1 MKIIK
6 KDMKH
11 GIITLKIQSLDDLW
25 HTQKILAPGDLL
37 RARTLRK
44 AQIKRGGEIV
54 KGERKPLTL
63 TIQLE
68 KVAFT
73 ETGRLRAGGKIT
85 SGPEDVELGAHHTIQ
100 IEPGMLITV
109 KKKAW
114 KPWELDRIRKATVKE
129 PLLLVCL
136 IDRDGADFAGLLAS
150 GIRFMGSKRF
160 RKQLRKAEGG
170 EERREPFYREI
181 MDTLSR
187 ETEYQVIILAGPG
200 FEAENLLKFI
210 KEKEPKLA
218 ERIVLEKASERGRSG
233 VQEVVKRSA
242 NRVLL
247 QTRVSGETRIVEE
260 LLEAIAK
267 DGLAVYGKKETKEAA
282 EMGAIETL
290 LVSEQVV
297 SEFEGMMETVEKQR
311 GKVMIISTT
320 HEAGEKFL
328 NLGGIGGLLRF
339 RVK

>member
-1 MKIIK
+1 MKVVK
-6 KDMKH
+6 KDTKH
-11 GIITLKIQSLDDLW
+11 GIITLKIQSPDDLW
-25 HTQKILAPGDLL
+25 HAQKILAPGDLL
-37 RARTLRK
+37 RARTFRK
-44 AQIKRGGEIV
+44 TQIKRGGEIL
-54 KGERKPLTL
+54 KGERKPVTL

-68 KVAFT
+68 KTAFT
-73 ETGRLRAGGKIT
+73 ETGTLRAGGRIT

-100 IEPGMLITV
+100 VEPGMLITV

-114 KPWELDRIRKATVKE
+114 KPWELDRIKKASVKE

-150 GIRFMGSKRF
+150 GIKFLGSKGF
-160 RKQLRKAEGG
+160 KKQLRKAEGR
-170 EERREPFYREI
+170 EEKREPFYREI
-181 MDTLSR
+181 ADHLSG
-187 ETEYQVIILAGPG
+187 ETGYQAIILAGPG

-218 ERIVLEKASERGRSG
+218 ERMVLEKASSRGRSG
-233 VQEVVKRSA
+233 IQEVIKRSA
-242 NRVLL
+242 NKILL
-247 QTRVSGETRIVEE
+247 QTRVSRETKTVEE

-267 DGLAVYGKKETKEAA
+267 DGLAVYGKKETREAA
-282 EMGAIETL
+282 GMGAIETL

-297 SEFEGMMETVEKQR
+297 SEFEDVMETVEKHR
-311 GKVMIISTT
+311 GKVMLISAT

-339 RVK
+339 RV